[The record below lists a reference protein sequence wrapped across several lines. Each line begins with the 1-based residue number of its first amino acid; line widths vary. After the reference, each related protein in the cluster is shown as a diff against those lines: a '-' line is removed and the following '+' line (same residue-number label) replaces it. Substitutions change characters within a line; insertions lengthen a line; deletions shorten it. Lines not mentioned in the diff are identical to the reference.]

1 MFQDYCVEWRGYS
14 FTSNPLLVQSNRSLE
29 SLSFLSGYVK
39 LGWRGGLHLRVF
51 TALVEDLSLIP
62 RHPHDGS
69 QSSVTLFLADSTL
82 YFAFLRHQ
90 EQVQWHTSRQN
101 IKII

>member
-1 MFQDYCVEWRGYS
+1 MFQGYYVKWRCYS
-14 FTSNPLLVQSNRSLE
+14 FTSNLLLVQSNRSLG

-39 LGWRGGLHLRVF
+39 LGWRGGLQLRVF
-51 TALVEDLSLIP
+51 TALVEDLGLIP

-69 QSSVTLFLADSTL
+69 QSSVTLLLADSTL
-82 YFAFLRHQ
+82 YFGFLRHQ
-90 EQVQWHTSRQN
+90 EQVQWHTCRQN